1 MEERTARA
9 RRVCRALARA
19 YPDAEC
25 ALTHGNAFELL
36 AATILSA
43 QCTDK
48 MVNQVTPALFARYP
62 DAASLSRA
70 DPAEVER
77 LIRPTGFFRSKARSL
92 IGMAEALVARHGGE
106 VPDDLDAL
114 TALPGV
120 GRKTA
125 QVVLGVAF
133 GRATGIVVDTHVK
146 RLALR
151 LDLTDATDP
160 AKVERDLMAALP
172 RKEWIAFSH
181 RMIAH
186 GRAVCTARAPRCD
199 SCVLTRDCPKR
210 GVPQAAKAATRGQP
224 RPTRQ

>member
-1 MEERTARA
+1 
-9 RRVCRALARA
+9 LARA

-25 ALTHGNAFELL
+25 ALAHGNPFELL

-48 MVNQVTPALFARYP
+48 MVNQVTPALFARYADP
-62 DAASLSRA
+62 ASLSRA
-70 DPAEVER
+70 DLADVER

-92 IGMAEALVARHGGE
+92 IGMAAALVARHGGE

-160 AKVERDLMAALP
+160 AKVERDLMTALP

-199 SCVLTRDCPKR
+199 ACVLARDCPKR
-210 GVPQAAKAATRGQP
+210 GVSRTAKSATTGRP
-224 RPTRQ
+224 RPTRL